1 MENHSL
7 IKEKITRPITSGSPS
22 FLERG
27 LAPEGSRE
35 VAQPWIRSAR
45 YDGLLILA
53 PPFLALLVV
62 LLLPAPYRHSAA
74 MPLLAWVAL
83 VVLIDV
89 AHVYGT
95 LFQTYFDPVRRRQ
108 RRVLLWLVPPACY
121 ATGVALH
128 SVGGLVFWRALAY
141 LAVFHFIRQQYGF
154 LRIYS
159 RHDAPAPGRWLA
171 TALVYYAT
179 IYPLLYWHLSPG
191 RNFNWFVEG
200 EFVQLDW
207 PLGRVIAT
215 VLYVGLIAAYA
226 AREIRLWWHTR
237 TFNVP
242 RNLLLAG
249 TLVSWYVGIVLFNGD
264 LAFTLL
270 NVVSHGIPYLALVWA
285 GGPKP
290 AQAPSTPRRG
300 AWAGR
305 YGLAVFL
312 GTVVLFAFLEEGLW
326 DGLVWREHGA
336 MFGWFQQLP
345 TVASPG
351 LLMWLVPLLALPQ
364 STHYVL
370 DGFIWRRRS
379 T

>member
-1 MENHSL
+1 ML
-7 IKEKITRPITSGSPS
+7 
-22 FLERG
+22 
-27 LAPEGSRE
+27 
-35 VAQPWIRSAR
+35 QPWIRSPR

-62 LLLPAPYRHSAA
+62 LGLPAAYRSTTA

-95 LFQTYFDPVRRRQ
+95 LFQTYFDPVRRRE
-108 RRVLLWLVPPACY
+108 RRTLLWVAPVACY
-121 ATGVALH
+121 AVGVVLH
-128 SVGGLVFWRALAY
+128 SLGGLVFWRVLAY

-159 RHDAPAPGRWLA
+159 RQEAPVPGRWLA
-171 TALVYYAT
+171 IGLIYYAT
-179 IYPLLYWHLSPG
+179 IYPLLYWHFSPG
-191 RNFNWFVEG
+191 RNFNWFVDG
-200 EFVQLDW
+200 DFMQLDW
-207 PLGRVIAT
+207 PAGRQVAT
-215 VLYVGLIAAYA
+215 VLYVGLMLAYVG
-226 AREIRLWWHTR
+226 REIYLWYRTR
-237 TFNVP
+237 AFNLP
-242 RNLLLAG
+242 RNLLLGG
-249 TLVSWYVGIVLFNGD
+249 TLVSWYAGIVLFNGD

-285 GGPKP
+285 GGPTKP
-290 AQAPSTPRRG
+290 GAPAVPRRG

-312 GTVVLFAFLEEGLW
+312 GAVVLFAFLEEGLW
-326 DGLVWREHGA
+326 DGLVWREHAGA
-336 MFGWFQQLP
+336 FGWFQQLP
-345 TVASPG
+345 TVAGPA

-370 DGFIWRRRS
+370 DGFIWRRSRPA
-379 T
+379 TDRP

>member
-1 MENHSL
+1 M
-7 IKEKITRPITSGSPS
+7 P
-22 FLERG
+22 
-27 LAPEGSRE
+27 
-35 VAQPWIRSAR
+35 QPWIRSAR
-45 YDGLLILA
+45 YDGLLVLA

-62 LLLPAPYRHSAA
+62 LGLPAPYRHSGA

-95 LFQTYFDPVRRRQ
+95 LFQTYFDPVKRRQ
-108 RRVLLWLVPPACY
+108 RRVLLALVPLACY
-121 ATGVALH
+121 AVGVALH
-128 SVGGLVFWRALAY
+128 SLGGLVFWRALAY

-154 LRIYS
+154 LRIYN
-159 RHDAPAPGRWLA
+159 RQEADAPGRWLA

-179 IYPLLYWHLSPG
+179 IYPLLYWHFSPG
-191 RNFNWFVEG
+191 RNFSWFVEG
-200 EFVQLDW
+200 EFLQRDW
-207 PLGRVIAT
+207 PAGRAVAT
-215 VLYVGLIAAYA
+215 VLYVLLIAAYV
-226 AREIRLWWHTR
+226 AREAWRWHRTR
-237 TFNVP
+237 AFNVP

-290 AQAPSTPRRG
+290 AQAAPAPTPRRG

-305 YGLAVFL
+305 YGLAVFI
-312 GTVVLFAFLEEGLW
+312 GAVMLFAFLEEGLW

-336 MFGWFQQLP
+336 VFGWFQQLP
-345 TVASPG
+345 AVASPAR
-351 LLMWLVPLLALPQ
+351 LMWLVPLLALPQ
-364 STHYVL
+364 ATHYVL
-370 DGFIWRRRS
+370 DGFIWRGGRRTEPS
-379 T
+379 LRRR